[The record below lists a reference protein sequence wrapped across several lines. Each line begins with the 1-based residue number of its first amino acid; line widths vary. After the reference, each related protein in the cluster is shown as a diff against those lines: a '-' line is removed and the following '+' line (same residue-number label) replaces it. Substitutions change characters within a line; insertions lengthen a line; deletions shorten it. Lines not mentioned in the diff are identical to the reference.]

1 MNTTLTRRVLF
12 AGASGL
18 ILVGC
23 ADVVGPPA
31 APKLYTLNPPLPGP
45 LGGAKVAWAL
55 SIQMPDASAGLN
67 SERIAITRPP
77 SGLDYYADAA
87 WADHL
92 PALAA
97 ASLLEAFERSARIAA
112 VARDSDGARADYVLS
127 TDLRDFSCR
136 YDAGEG
142 APLAMVR
149 MGARVVDAR
158 SRKIAG
164 AAAFAKD
171 VRATANSVPAG
182 VAALSEAY
190 GGVLAELVPWVLN
203 RGMPAA

>member
-1 MNTTLTRRVLF
+1 MTTTLTRRVLF

-18 ILVGC
+18 ILAGC

-31 APKLYTLNPPLPGP
+31 APKLYTLNPQFAAPQ
-45 LGGAKVAWAL
+45 GGAKVAWAL
-55 SIQMPDASAGLN
+55 LIQMPDASAGLN

-97 ASLLEAFERSARIAA
+97 ASLLEAFERSGRIAA

-142 APLAMVR
+142 APLAVVR

-158 SRKIAG
+158 NRKIVG
-164 AAAFAKD
+164 AASFAKD